1 MRMYVLIHMHA
12 CTHVHL
18 YKEYC
23 IIWGSKMTFLV
34 TLYVYHSLLM
44 SLFYQL
50 GWSLVITHLYWIFL
64 VHCIWSF
71 SKLCYNFCLAFKC
84 NLENFFFIFACSFL
98 SLCSRK
104 ICKTLTAMVRRWQ
117 ETKEMCHAHCWCCWC
132 QHQLAKLRYHP
143 DGSVSLGCRERGQ
156 GCWGAVWQGWPK
168 IVSVR
173 SQWLPHSA
181 IPSLLK
187 DLP

>member
-44 SLFYQL
+44 SSFYQL

-84 NLENFFFIFACSFL
+84 NLEIFFFS
-98 SLCSRK
+98 
-104 ICKTLTAMVRRWQ
+104 
-117 ETKEMCHAHCWCCWC
+117 
-132 QHQLAKLRYHP
+132 
-143 DGSVSLGCRERGQ
+143 
-156 GCWGAVWQGWPK
+156 
-168 IVSVR
+168 
-173 SQWLPHSA
+173 
-181 IPSLLK
+181 SLLVLFCLRVLGK
-187 DLP
+187 SVKHWLLWSEGDKRLRKCAMHIADAAGASISLQSSDTTLMVLYPWDAGKEDRVAEGRYGRDDPR